1 MHLGERYYT
10 EDELAG
16 AGFRSVGRNV
26 KIKRSAGLFFT
37 ENISIDD
44 DSRIDDFTII
54 VASREPVAIGRHVH
68 IASQC
73 YIAASDGFVMEDFA
87 GLAPGVLIFTSSDDY
102 TGKKLTN
109 PTLPRHLTGGPA
121 GPIRLGA
128 TSSSAPARS
137 SCRASKSGP
146 APRWAR
152 CRWSEN
158 HWPNGAST
166 PVRRSDTFVR
176 GARICSSSRRSC
188 WRAARRNKPRL
199 GPQSPGCILVR
210 AI

>member
-1 MHLGERYYT
+1 MHLGERFYT

-16 AGFRSVGRNV
+16 AGFRFVGRNV

-54 VASREPVAIGRHVH
+54 VASREHVAIGRHVH

-121 GPIRLGA
+121 GAIRLGRHVIIGA
-128 TSSSAPARS
+128 GTVILP
-137 SCRASKSGP
+137 GVQIGT
-146 APRWAR
+146 
-152 CRWSEN
+152 
-158 HWPNGAST
+158 GAS
-166 PVRRSDTFVR
+166 V
-176 GARICSSSRRSC
+176 GALS
-188 WRAARRNKPRL
+188 
-199 GPQSPGCILVR
+199 LVR
-210 AI
+210 KSLGEWGVYAGSPIRYLRPRSKDLLVLEAELLASRNAK

>member
-121 GPIRLGA
+121 GPIRLGRHVIIGA
-128 TSSSAPARS
+128 GTVILP
-137 SCRASKSGP
+137 GVQIGT
-146 APRWAR
+146 
-152 CRWSEN
+152 
-158 HWPNGAST
+158 GAS
-166 PVRRSDTFVR
+166 V
-176 GARICSSSRRSC
+176 GAMS
-188 WRAARRNKPRL
+188 
-199 GPQSPGCILVR
+199 LVR
-210 AI
+210 KSLAEWGVYAGSPIRYLRPRSKDLLVLEAELLASRKTE

>member
-1 MHLGERYYT
+1 MHLGERFYT

-16 AGFRSVGRNV
+16 AGFRFVGRNV

-73 YIAASDGFVMEDFA
+73 YIAASHGFVMEDFA

-121 GPIRLGA
+121 GAIRLGRHVIIGA
-128 TSSSAPARS
+128 GTVILP
-137 SCRASKSGP
+137 GVQIGT
-146 APRWAR
+146 
-152 CRWSEN
+152 
-158 HWPNGAST
+158 GAS
-166 PVRRSDTFVR
+166 V
-176 GARICSSSRRSC
+176 GALS
-188 WRAARRNKPRL
+188 
-199 GPQSPGCILVR
+199 LVR
-210 AI
+210 KSLGEWGVYAGSPIRYLRPRSKDLLVLEAELLASRNAK